1 MRTVSILR
9 DVVIS
14 ALVPELAA
22 GRYYTMAFVIGAS
35 LRQRL
40 VGETVQVSEGVRIGL
55 APGSERFPDVPDD
68 CRVRGTCESEA

>member
-40 VGETVQVSEGVRIGL
+40 VGGTVQASEGVRIGL
-55 APGSERFPDVPDD
+55 SPGIGALPGRA
-68 CRVRGTCESEA
+68 R